1 VFFLLLAITAVA
13 HVNSG
18 SDSLVQ
24 VAGQVISAETKE
36 PLAKAQVTLGSRG
49 AKDVFELI
57 ATTDETGFFRF
68 ADVSPGVYKLTA
80 DKTGFL
86 STGYGET
93 KPDTWGDRL
102 RDIILRLSPA
112 GSISGQVIDPDG
124 EPAPR
129 YEVVLWARH
138 WRTKGEPS
146 RASDQATTDRRG
158 EYHFDNVL
166 PDSYFVS
173 AAPEFPN
180 GPIGFRQVA
189 VDAEGRST
197 TLRELRTFYPSTLS
211 LASSRT
217 ENSNWSG
224 SGADRSGHP
233 GAQGPVT
240 ARDRKNS

>member
-1 VFFLLLAITAVA
+1 MRTKCCVFLLLAIRAVA
-13 HVNSG
+13 QVNSG

-57 ATTDETGFFRF
+57 ATTDETGYFRF

-93 KPDTWGDRL
+93 KPDDVGFLLKISKGDRL

-124 EPAPR
+124 EPAPG

-138 WRTKGEPS
+138 RRAKGEPY

-158 EYHFDNVL
+158 EYHFDNLL

-173 AAPEFPN
+173 AAPEF
-180 GPIGFRQVA
+180 F
-189 VDAEGRST
+189 
-197 TLRELRTFYPSTLS
+197 
-211 LASSRT
+211 
-217 ENSNWSG
+217 
-224 SGADRSGHP
+224 DR
-233 GAQGPVT
+233 
-240 ARDRKNS
+240 